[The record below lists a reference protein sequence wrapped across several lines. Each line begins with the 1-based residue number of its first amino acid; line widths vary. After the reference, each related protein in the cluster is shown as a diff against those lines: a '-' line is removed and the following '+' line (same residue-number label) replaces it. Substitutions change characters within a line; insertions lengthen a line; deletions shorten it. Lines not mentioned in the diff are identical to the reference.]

1 MQNIGKMNKFFFSD
15 VLTENGNG
23 KAFRVHDPKSANSAT
38 LDTVQNYIQ
47 NFEKFLKS
55 IKSRE
60 NNSVDDW
67 IDIDES
73 VIHYWIQE
81 LFKNPD
87 ACFYTSVFFSWVKG
101 EKIMMGPVWDF
112 DLSMAN
118 HTSNSVNK
126 AESWQIRNYWN
137 VYLFKDSL
145 YRESIRNVWKMN
157 HKLYE
162 SVSDSIDS
170 AYAKIKKA
178 AQNNFKKWNVLS
190 DTTSASWKNQ
200 AFTSYKESV
209 VYIKNWLSDRIRWID
224 DQE

>member
-1 MQNIGKMNKFFFSD
+1 
-15 VLTENGNG
+15 
-23 KAFRVHDPKSANSAT
+23 
-38 LDTVQNYIQ
+38 
-47 NFEKFLKS
+47 
-55 IKSRE
+55 
-60 NNSVDDW
+60 
-67 IDIDES
+67 
-73 VIHYWIQE
+73 
-81 LFKNPD
+81 
-87 ACFYTSVFFSWVKG
+87 
-101 EKIMMGPVWDF
+101 
-112 DLSMAN
+112 
-118 HTSNSVNK
+118 
-126 AESWQIRNYWN
+126 
-137 VYLFKDSL
+137 
-145 YRESIRNVWKMN
+145 MN